1 MTPTTQTAPAAGTG
15 VATAILT
22 VENHTE
28 HDLQLR
34 PHGKPYYNGAENT
47 DYTFVAGNSPG
58 LDRAKGALLRG
69 KHLQLEVHFNDGLH
83 LLVDH
88 RPLQSGPWQENQA
101 AHLHFERYG
110 NAAQIYDFTG
120 QYRSPI
126 DSRLLIGGKEIPTG
140 GRYPVDLSSGTPV
153 AVSYVIGKRD
163 HVPDP
168 SQKMIA
174 VSYQRVKTWS
184 AGWSNRYNKEV
195 NGAITTWRFTLQ
207 PEEFDIKNWKIMF
220 EMPDGAFVE
229 QTAANHTEN
238 GRQVTL
244 SNKTGEILLK
254 GHTRDVDVQ
263 IFSTKDP
270 GNAGKLTDITKLRA
284 EGWS

>member
-1 MTPTTQTAPAAGTG
+1 MATPQSSDAPAA
-15 VATAILT
+15 VIVT

-34 PHGKPYYNGAENT
+34 PDGRPYYNGTENT

-58 LDRAKGALLRG
+58 LDRARGALLRG
-69 KHLQLEVHFNDGLH
+69 KHLQLEVHLNHEMH
-83 LLVDH
+83 LLLDH
-88 RPLQSGPWQENQA
+88 RPLQNGPWRENQA
-101 AHLHFERYG
+101 AHLHLDRYAK
-110 NAAQIYDFTG
+110 NAQIYDFTG

-126 DSRLLIGGKEIPTG
+126 DSKLLIGGKEIPTG
-140 GRYPVDLSSGTPV
+140 GRYPVDLSGGTPV
-153 AVSYVIGKRD
+153 AVNYVIGKRD

-174 VSYQRVKTWS
+174 VSYQHVRTWS
-184 AGWSNRYNKEV
+184 ANWSSRRNKQV
-195 NGAITTWRFTLQ
+195 DGAITSWRFTLQ

-229 QTAANHTEN
+229 QTSVNHAED

-244 SNKTGEILLK
+244 SNKTGEILVK
-254 GHTRDVDVQ
+254 GNTRDIDVQ
-263 IFSTKDP
+263 IFSTKDHN
-270 GNAGKLTDITKLRA
+270 NAGKLSDVTKLRA
-284 EGWS
+284 EGWM